1 MADTQEKEVELE
13 DLDGVGGKTAER
25 LKENG
30 LTNLM
35 EIANMKAGELSGKVD
50 GIGESAA
57 ESIVNSAM
65 NLADVGGFETGT
77 EKMKQRE
84 QMRKI
89 GTASSQFNELLD
101 GGIETQAITE
111 IYGEFSAGKTQIAH
125 HLAVNVQK
133 SEEEGGMDKGAI
145 YIDTEDTFTPE
156 RAEQMAE
163 AQGMDPEEA
172 LDNIFVARAFNSDH
186 QMLLAEEAKQ
196 ICEENDIGL
205 IVVDSLMAHFR
216 SEYVGRGELA
226 KRQQKLNKHMSTLLK
241 AANAYNVAVVVT
253 NQVMDNPDQMFG
265 DPTKAIGGNIVAHN
279 CAIIIYLRKG
289 KKDTRVARLEDSPY
303 LPEGEAVFEISDIGI
318 EDA

>member
-1 MADTQEKEVELE
+1 MGNNTDLE

-25 LKENG
+25 LRDEG

-65 NLADVGGFETGT
+65 KKADVGGFETGT
-77 EKMKQRE
+77 DRYEQRQEMEK
-84 QMRKI
+84 I
-89 GTASSQFNELLD
+89 STNSDSFNELLD
-101 GGIETQAITE
+101 GGIETQSLTE
-111 IYGEFSAGKTQIAH
+111 LYGEFGAGKTQIAH
-125 HLAVNVQK
+125 HLAVNVQRP
-133 SEEEGGMDKGAI
+133 EEEGGLGKGAI
-145 YIDTEDTFTPE
+145 YIDTEDTFIPE
-156 RAEQMAE
+156 RIEQMA
-163 AQGMDPEEA
+163 QQQDMDSEEV
-172 LDNIFVARAFNSDH
+172 LDDIHVARALNSDH
-186 QMLLAEEAKQ
+186 QMLLAEKAKQ
-196 ICEENDIGL
+196 ICENNEIGL

-241 AANAYNVAVVVT
+241 AANTYNVAVILT

-279 CAIIIYLRKG
+279 CATIIYLRKG

-303 LPEGEAVFEISDIGI
+303 LPEGEAVYSI
-318 EDA
+318 EDEGIIDG

>member
-1 MADTQEKEVELE
+1 MGNNTDLE

-25 LKENG
+25 LRDEG

-65 NLADVGGFETGT
+65 KKADVGGFETGT
-77 EKMKQRE
+77 DRYEQRQE
-84 QMRKI
+84 MQKI
-89 GTASSQFNELLD
+89 STNSDSFNELLD
-101 GGIETQAITE
+101 GGIETQSLTE
-111 IYGEFSAGKTQIAH
+111 LYGEFGAGKTQIAH
-125 HLAVNVQK
+125 HLAVNVQRP
-133 SEEEGGMDKGAI
+133 EEDGGLGKGAI
-145 YIDTEDTFTPE
+145 YIDTEDTFIPE
-156 RAEQMAE
+156 RIEQMAE
-163 AQGMDPEEA
+163 AQGMDSEEV
-172 LDNIFVARAFNSDH
+172 LDNIHVARALNSDH
-186 QMLLAEEAKQ
+186 QMLLAEKAKQ
-196 ICEENDIGL
+196 ICENEEIGL

-241 AANAYNVAVVVT
+241 AANTYNVAVILT

-279 CAIIIYLRKG
+279 CATIIYLRKG

-303 LPEGEAVFEISDIGI
+303 LPEGEAVYSI
-318 EDA
+318 EDEGIIDG

>member
-1 MADTQEKEVELE
+1 MSDNQEVELE

-25 LKENG
+25 LREEG

-65 NLADVGGFETGT
+65 DLADVGGFETAT
-77 EKMKQRE
+77 AKRE
-84 QMRKI
+84 ARKEMQKI
-89 GTASSQFNELLD
+89 GTNSEDFNELLD
-101 GGIETQAITE
+101 GGVETQAITE
-111 IYGEFSAGKTQIAH
+111 IYGEFGAGKTQIAH

-133 SEEEGGMDKGAI
+133 SPEEGGMGKGAV
-145 YIDTEDTFTPE
+145 YIDTEDTFIPE
-156 RAEQMAE
+156 RIEQMAE
-163 AQGMDPEEA
+163 EAGMDVDDV
-172 LDNIFVARAFNSDH
+172 LDNIHVARAFNSDH

-196 ICEENDIGL
+196 ICEDNDIGL

-226 KRQQKLNKHMSTLLK
+226 KRQQKLNKHMATLLRI
-241 AANAYNVAVVVT
+241 ANTHNVAVLVT

-303 LPEGEAVFEISDIGI
+303 LPEGEAVYSITDEGI
-318 EDA
+318 VDG

>member
-1 MADTQEKEVELE
+1 MGNNTDLE

-25 LKENG
+25 LRDEG

-65 NLADVGGFETGT
+65 KMADVGGFETGT
-77 EKMKQRE
+77 DRYEQRQE
-84 QMRKI
+84 MQKI
-89 GTASSQFNELLD
+89 STNSDSFNELLD
-101 GGIETQAITE
+101 GGIETQSLTE
-111 IYGEFSAGKTQIAH
+111 LYGEFGAGKTQIAH
-125 HLAVNVQK
+125 HLAVNVQRP
-133 SEEEGGMDKGAI
+133 EEEGGLGKGAI
-145 YIDTEDTFTPE
+145 YIDTEDTFIPE
-156 RAEQMAE
+156 RIEQMAE
-163 AQGMDPEEA
+163 AQGMDSDEV
-172 LDNIFVARAFNSDH
+172 LDNIHVARALNSDH
-186 QMLLAEEAKQ
+186 QMLLAEKAKQ
-196 ICEENDIGL
+196 ICENEEIGL

-241 AANAYNVAVVVT
+241 AANTYNVAVILT

-279 CAIIIYLRKG
+279 CATIIYLRKG

-303 LPEGEAVFEISDIGI
+303 LPEGEAVYSI
-318 EDA
+318 EDEGIIDG

>member
-1 MADTQEKEVELE
+1 MGNDTDLE

-25 LKENG
+25 LRDEG

-57 ESIVNSAM
+57 ESIVSSAM
-65 NLADVGGFETGT
+65 KKADVGGFETGT
-77 EKMKQRE
+77 DRYEQRQEMEK
-84 QMRKI
+84 I
-89 GTASSQFNELLD
+89 STNSDSFNELLD
-101 GGIETQAITE
+101 GGIETQSLTE
-111 IYGEFSAGKTQIAH
+111 LYGEFGAGKTQIAH
-125 HLAVNVQK
+125 HLAVNVQRP
-133 SEEEGGMDKGAI
+133 EEEGGLGKGAI
-145 YIDTEDTFTPE
+145 YIDTEDTFIPE
-156 RAEQMAE
+156 RIEQMAE
-163 AQGMDPEEA
+163 AQGMDSEEV
-172 LDNIFVARAFNSDH
+172 LDNIHVARALNSDH
-186 QMLLAEEAKQ
+186 QMLLAEKAKQ
-196 ICEENDIGL
+196 ICENEEIGL

-241 AANAYNVAVVVT
+241 AANTYNVAVILT

-279 CAIIIYLRKG
+279 CATIIYLRKG

-303 LPEGEAVFEISDIGI
+303 LPEGEAVYSI
-318 EDA
+318 EDEGIIDG

>member
-1 MADTQEKEVELE
+1 MGNNTNLE

-25 LKENG
+25 LKDEG

-57 ESIVNSAM
+57 ESIVSSAM
-65 NLADVGGFETGT
+65 KMADVGGFETGT
-77 EKMKQRE
+77 DRYKQRQE
-84 QMRKI
+84 MQKI
-89 GTASSQFNELLD
+89 ATNSESFNELLE
-101 GGIETQAITE
+101 GGIETRSLTE
-111 IYGEFSAGKTQIAH
+111 LYGEFGAGKTQIAH
-125 HLAVNVQK
+125 HLAVNVQRP
-133 SEEEGGMDKGAI
+133 EEEGGLGKGAI
-145 YIDTEDTFTPE
+145 YIDTEDTFIPE
-156 RAEQMAE
+156 RIEQMAE
-163 AQGMDPEEA
+163 AQGMDSEEV
-172 LDNIFVARAFNSDH
+172 LDNIHVARALNSDH
-186 QMLLAEEAKQ
+186 QMLLAEKAKQ
-196 ICEENDIGL
+196 ICENEDIGL

-241 AANAYNVAVVVT
+241 AANTYNVAVILT

-279 CAIIIYLRKG
+279 CATIIYLRKG

-303 LPEGEAVFEISDIGI
+303 LPEGEAVYSI
-318 EDA
+318 EDEGIIDG

>member
-1 MADTQEKEVELE
+1 MGNNTDLE

-25 LKENG
+25 LRDEG

-65 NLADVGGFETGT
+65 KKADVGGFETGT
-77 EKMKQRE
+77 DRYEQRQEMEK
-84 QMRKI
+84 I
-89 GTASSQFNELLD
+89 STNSDSFNELLD
-101 GGIETQAITE
+101 GGIETQSLTE
-111 IYGEFSAGKTQIAH
+111 LYGEFGAGKTQIAH
-125 HLAVNVQK
+125 HLAVNVQRP
-133 SEEEGGMDKGAI
+133 EEEGGLGKGAI
-145 YIDTEDTFTPE
+145 YIDTEDTFIPE
-156 RAEQMAE
+156 RIEQMAE
-163 AQGMDPEEA
+163 QQDMDPEEV
-172 LDNIFVARAFNSDH
+172 LDNIHVARALNSDH
-186 QMLLAEEAKQ
+186 QMLLAEKAKQ
-196 ICEENDIGL
+196 ICENNEIGL

-241 AANAYNVAVVVT
+241 AANTYNVAVILT

-279 CAIIIYLRKG
+279 CATIIYLRKG

-303 LPEGEAVFEISDIGI
+303 LPEGEAVYSI
-318 EDA
+318 EDEGIIDG

>member
-1 MADTQEKEVELE
+1 MGNNTDLE

-25 LKENG
+25 LRDEG

-65 NLADVGGFETGT
+65 KKADVGGFETGT
-77 EKMKQRE
+77 DRYEQRQE
-84 QMRKI
+84 MQKI
-89 GTASSQFNELLD
+89 STNSDSFNELLD
-101 GGIETQAITE
+101 GGIETQSLTE
-111 IYGEFSAGKTQIAH
+111 LYGEFGAGKTQIAH
-125 HLAVNVQK
+125 HLAVNVQRP
-133 SEEEGGMDKGAI
+133 EEEGGLGKGAI
-145 YIDTEDTFTPE
+145 YIDTEDTFIPE
-156 RAEQMAE
+156 RIEQMAE
-163 AQGMDPEEA
+163 AQGMDSEEV
-172 LDNIFVARAFNSDH
+172 LDNIHVARALNSDH
-186 QMLLAEEAKQ
+186 QMLLAEKAKQ
-196 ICEENDIGL
+196 ICENEEIGL

-241 AANAYNVAVVVT
+241 AANTYNVAVILT

-279 CAIIIYLRKG
+279 CATIIYLRKG

-303 LPEGEAVFEISDIGI
+303 LPEGEAVYSI
-318 EDA
+318 EDEGIIDG

>member
-1 MADTQEKEVELE
+1 MADDVELE

-25 LKENG
+25 LREEG

-65 NLADVGGFETGT
+65 DLADVGGFETGT
-77 EKMKQRE
+77 ERYKQRQE
-84 QMRKI
+84 MRKI
-89 GTASSQFNELLD
+89 STNSESFNELLD
-101 GGIETQAITE
+101 GGVETQSLTE
-111 IYGEFSAGKTQIAH
+111 LYGEFGAGKTQIAH
-125 HLAVNVQK
+125 HLAVNVQR
-133 SEEEGGMDKGAI
+133 SEEEGGLGKGAI
-145 YIDTEDTFTPE
+145 YIDTEDTFIPE
-156 RAEQMAE
+156 RIEQMAE
-163 AQGMDPEEA
+163 AQDMDADEV
-172 LDNIFVARAFNSDH
+172 LDNIHVARAFNSDH
-186 QMLLAEEAKQ
+186 QMLLAEEAKT

-241 AANAYNVAVVVT
+241 AANTHNVAVVLT

-279 CAIIIYLRKG
+279 CATIIYLRKG

-303 LPEGEAVFEISDIGI
+303 LPEGEAVYSITDEGI
-318 EDA
+318 IDG

>member
-1 MADTQEKEVELE
+1 MANDTKLE

-25 LKENG
+25 LRDEG
-30 LTNLM
+30 LTNMM

-65 NLADVGGFETGT
+65 KKADVGGFETGT
-77 EKMKQRE
+77 DRYEQRQE
-84 QMRKI
+84 MQKI
-89 GTASSQFNELLD
+89 STNSENFNELLD
-101 GGIETQAITE
+101 GGIETQSLTE
-111 IYGEFSAGKTQIAH
+111 LYGEFGAGKTQIAH
-125 HLAVNVQK
+125 HLAVNVQRP
-133 SEEEGGMDKGAI
+133 EEEGGLGKGAI
-145 YIDTEDTFTPE
+145 YIDTEDTFIPE
-156 RAEQMAE
+156 RIEQMAE
-163 AQGMDPEEA
+163 KQDMDPEEV
-172 LDNIFVARAFNSDH
+172 LDNIHVARALNSDH
-186 QMLLAEEAKQ
+186 QMLLAEKAKQ
-196 ICEENDIGL
+196 ICEDEDIGL

-241 AANAYNVAVVVT
+241 AANTYNVAVILT

-279 CAIIIYLRKG
+279 CATIIYLRKG

-303 LPEGEAVFEISDIGI
+303 LPEGEAVYSI
-318 EDA
+318 EDEGIIDG

>member
-1 MADTQEKEVELE
+1 MAEEVELE

-25 LKENG
+25 LREEG

-65 NLADVGGFETGT
+65 EKADVGGFETGT
-77 EKMKQRE
+77 ERYEQRKGMK
-84 QMRKI
+84 KI
-89 GTASSQFNELLD
+89 STNSESFNELLD
-101 GGIETQAITE
+101 GGIETQSITE
-111 IYGEFSAGKTQIAH
+111 LYGEFSSGKTQIAH
-125 HLAVNVQK
+125 HLSVNVQLP
-133 SEEEGGMDKGAI
+133 EEEGGLGKGAV
-145 YIDTEDTFTPE
+145 YIDTEDTFIPE
-156 RAEQMAE
+156 RIEQMAE
-163 AQGMDPEEA
+163 AQGMDPDEV
-172 LDNIFVARAFNSDH
+172 LDNIHVARAFNSDH

-196 ICEENDIGL
+196 ICEENEIGL

-226 KRQQKLNKHMSTLLK
+226 NRQQKLNKHMSTLLQI
-241 AANAYNVAVVVT
+241 ANTHNVAVVAT

-279 CAIIIYLRKG
+279 CAQIIYLRKG

-303 LPEGEAVFEISDIGI
+303 LPEGEAVYSITDEGI
-318 EDA
+318 VDG

>member
-1 MADTQEKEVELE
+1 MGNNTDLE

-25 LKENG
+25 LRDEG

-65 NLADVGGFETGT
+65 KKADVGGFETGT
-77 EKMKQRE
+77 DRYEQRQE
-84 QMRKI
+84 MQKI
-89 GTASSQFNELLD
+89 STNSDSFNELLD
-101 GGIETQAITE
+101 GGIETQSLTE
-111 IYGEFSAGKTQIAH
+111 LYGEFGAGKTQIAH
-125 HLAVNVQK
+125 HLAVNVQRP
-133 SEEEGGMDKGAI
+133 EEEGGLGKGAI
-145 YIDTEDTFTPE
+145 YIDTEDTFIPE
-156 RAEQMAE
+156 RIEQMA
-163 AQGMDPEEA
+163 QQQDMDPEEV
-172 LDNIFVARAFNSDH
+172 LDNIHVARALNSDH
-186 QMLLAEEAKQ
+186 QMLLAEKAKQ
-196 ICEENDIGL
+196 ICENNEIGL

-241 AANAYNVAVVVT
+241 AANTYNVAVILT

-279 CAIIIYLRKG
+279 CATIIYLRKG

-303 LPEGEAVFEISDIGI
+303 LPEGEAVYSI
-318 EDA
+318 EDEGIIDG

>member
-1 MADTQEKEVELE
+1 MGNNTDLE

-25 LKENG
+25 LREEG

-65 NLADVGGFETGT
+65 DKADVGGFETGT
-77 EKMKQRE
+77 DRYEKRQEME
-84 QMRKI
+84 KI
-89 GTASSQFNELLD
+89 STNSESFNELLD
-101 GGIETQAITE
+101 GGIETQSLTE
-111 IYGEFSAGKTQIAH
+111 LYGEFGAGKTQIAH
-125 HLAVNVQK
+125 HLAVNVQRP
-133 SEEEGGMDKGAI
+133 EEDGGLGKGAI
-145 YIDTEDTFTPE
+145 YIDTEDTFIPE
-156 RAEQMAE
+156 RIEQMAE
-163 AQGMDPEEA
+163 AQGMDSEEV
-172 LDNIFVARAFNSDH
+172 LDNIHVARALNSDH

-196 ICEENDIGL
+196 ICEDEEIGL

-241 AANAYNVAVVVT
+241 AANTYNVAVILT

-279 CAIIIYLRKG
+279 CATIIYLRKG

-303 LPEGEAVFEISDIGI
+303 LPEGEAVYSI
-318 EDA
+318 EDEGIIDG

>member
-1 MADTQEKEVELE
+1 MSKEVQLE

-25 LKENG
+25 LEQEG
-30 LTNLM
+30 LTNIM
-35 EIANMKAGELSGKVD
+35 EIANMKAGELSGRVD

-77 EKMKQRE
+77 DKMKQRE
-84 QMRKI
+84 EMKKI
-89 GTASSQFNELLD
+89 ATASEDFNELLD
-101 GGIETQAITE
+101 GGIETQSITE
-111 IYGEFSAGKTQIAH
+111 LYGEFSAGKTQIAH
-125 HLAVNVQK
+125 HLSVNVQK
-133 SEEEGGMDKGAI
+133 DPEDGGMGKGAI

-156 RAEQMAE
+156 RIEQMAE
-163 AQGMDPEEA
+163 SQGMDPDEV
-172 LDNIFVARAFNSDH
+172 LDNIFVARSFNSDH

-196 ICEENDIGL
+196 LCEENEIGL
-205 IVVDSLMAHFR
+205 IVVDSLMSHFR

-241 AANAYNVAVVVT
+241 VANTHNVAVVAT

-279 CAIIIYLRKG
+279 CAVIIYLRKG

-303 LPEGEAVFEISDIGI
+303 LPEGEAVFKITEKGI
-318 EDA
+318 ENS